1 MISKRLIAGLLMC
14 VLPWISQAE
23 VTSVTATIDK
33 NPVMLDEAIVLTVVA
48 EGDAERDAFDSSV
61 LLSDFVVGRTS
72 VGSQTSIVNFSTRQ
86 TTTWSTTL
94 FPRSVGKFTI
104 PAFTIEGKSSAPITV
119 NVIPVQQGSDA
130 PARDYY
136 VATEV
141 NQSNVYLQQQLRYT
155 VKLYLASQ
163 IERGSLQAPELENA
177 QIQQLG
183 EDKQYTE
190 LVNGKRYQ
198 VIERNF
204 AILPQQSGD
213 FTIRGPVFS
222 GEVIAANTNQRF
234 GFFNRTQAIN
244 RVGPDVEISVK
255 PIPQDIDYH
264 WLPSDFVQLDENW
277 QTDEFVVGEPVTR
290 TLTLTAV
297 GVVEEQL
304 PEIAQIY
311 PPAFKLYPD
320 QPGSAT
326 AERDN
331 RLIVQRTESVALIP
345 TKPGEFIIPE
355 VKVPWF
361 NTNTGKTEFATLPT
375 RTITVAPAAN
385 MGNTPTAATP
395 QAQVPP
401 PAIQPVTSDQG
412 LPDADNA
419 PPQLAESL
427 TSPNSQQGIDH
438 WHWLLAALWLLTA
451 AGWLI
456 HAQKKRSVSA
466 VPSSQKT
473 ATNADVKSLIST
485 IEKGNVG
492 DIQAALRGWLAQFS
506 AAQRWQIQQSIKPE
520 LDQMMAS
527 AFANPPQAWNKA
539 ALISAIKR
547 ITTISN
553 TKDGGLTPLYP
564 LHK

>member
-1 MISKRLIAGLLMC
+1 MINKRLIAGLLISM
-14 VLPWISQAE
+14 LPWLAQAE

-61 LLSDFVVGRTS
+61 LLGDFVVGRTS

-94 FPRSVGKFTI
+94 FPRSVGNFTI
-104 PAFTIEGKSSAPITV
+104 PAFTIEGKSSAPIKV
-119 NVIPVQQGSDA
+119 KVIPVQQGGDA
-130 PARDYY
+130 PAREYY
-136 VATEV
+136 VSTEV
-141 NQSNVYLQQQLRYT
+141 SQSDVYLQQQLRYT

-204 AILPQQSGD
+204 AILPQQSGE

-234 GFFNRTQAIN
+234 GFFNRTKTIN
-244 RVGPDVEISVK
+244 RVGPDVDISVK
-255 PIPQDIDYH
+255 PIPANIDYH

-277 QTDEFVVGEPVTR
+277 QTDDFVVGEPVTR

-304 PEIAQIY
+304 PEIEQIY

-345 TKPGEFIIPE
+345 TQPGEFIIPE

-361 NTNTGKTEFATLPT
+361 NTATGKTEYATLPT

-385 MGNTPTAATP
+385 MGTASLGTTPKTQVTPPVSPQTAAEQNTPA
-395 QAQVPP
+395 
-401 PAIQPVTSDQG
+401 
-412 LPDADNA
+412 LPDNQPTALNA
-419 PPQLAESL
+419 QPSSIAE
-427 TSPNSQQGIDH
+427 PGIDL
-438 WHWLLAALWLLTA
+438 WHWTLAGLWLLTA
-451 AGWLI
+451 VGWFVY
-456 HAQKKRSVSA
+456 AQKKRTSDPQ
-466 VPSSQKT
+466 PSLQKS
-473 ATNADVKSLIST
+473 ATNSDVKSLINT

-492 DIQAALRGWLAQFS
+492 EIQAAIRTWLSQFS

-520 LDQMMAS
+520 LDKMMAS
-527 AFANPPQAWNKA
+527 AFANPPKAWDKT
-539 ALISAIKR
+539 ALISAIQR
-547 ITTISN
+547 ITTTK

-564 LHK
+564 VNH

>member
-1 MISKRLIAGLLMC
+1 MINKRLIAGLLIGM
-14 VLPWISQAE
+14 LPWLAQAE

-61 LLSDFVVGRTS
+61 LLGDFVVGRTS

-94 FPRSVGKFTI
+94 FPRSVGDFTI
-104 PAFTIEGKSSAPITV
+104 PAFTIEGKSSAPIKV
-119 NVIPVQQGSDA
+119 KVIPVQQGGDA
-130 PARDYY
+130 PAREYY
-136 VATEV
+136 VSTEV
-141 NQSNVYLQQQLRYT
+141 SQSDVYLQQQLRYT

-204 AILPQQSGD
+204 AILPQQSGE

-234 GFFNRTQAIN
+234 GFFNRTKTIN
-244 RVGPDVEISVK
+244 RVGPDVDISVK
-255 PIPQDIDYH
+255 SIPANIDYH
-264 WLPSDFVQLDENW
+264 WLPSEFVQLDENW

-304 PEIAQIY
+304 PEIEQIY

-345 TKPGEFIIPE
+345 TQPGEFIIPE
-355 VKVPWF
+355 VKIPWF
-361 NTNTGKTEFATLPT
+361 NTASGKTEYATLPT
-375 RTITVAPAAN
+375 RTITVAPAT
-385 MGNTPTAATP
+385 NT
-395 QAQVPP
+395 
-401 PAIQPVTSDQG
+401 S
-412 LPDADNA
+412 
-419 PPQLAESL
+419 S
-427 TSPNSQQGIDH
+427 TSPAVTPEAQLTPPTSPQIAAEQPTPPSQNSQTPASGVQPTPMAEKGLDY
-438 WHWLLAALWLLTA
+438 WHWVLAGLWLLTA
-451 AGWLI
+451 AGWFI
-456 HAQKKRSVSA
+456 HAQKKRSA
-466 VPSSQKT
+466 LPLPSLQTS
-473 ATNADVKSLIST
+473 ATNHDVKSLITT

-492 DIQAALRGWLAQFS
+492 EIQAAIRNWLTQFS

-520 LDQMMAS
+520 LDKMMAS
-527 AFANPPQAWNKA
+527 AFANPPKAWDKT

-547 ITTISN
+547 ITTTK

-564 LHK
+564 VNH

>member
-1 MISKRLIAGLLMC
+1 MINKRLIAGLLISL
-14 VLPWISQAE
+14 LPWLAQAD

-61 LLSDFVVGRTS
+61 LLGDFVVGRTS

-94 FPRSVGKFTI
+94 FPRSVGDFTI

-119 NVIPVQQGSDA
+119 KVIPVQQGSDA

-141 NQSNVYLQQQLRYT
+141 SQSDVYLQQQLRYT

-204 AILPQQSGD
+204 AILPQQSGE

-234 GFFNRTQAIN
+234 GFFNRTKTIN
-244 RVGPDVEISVK
+244 RVGPDVDISVK
-255 PIPQDIDYH
+255 PIPANIDYH
-264 WLPSDFVQLDENW
+264 WLPSEFVQLDENW
-277 QTDEFVVGEPVTR
+277 QTEEFVVGEPVTR

-304 PEIAQIY
+304 PEIEQIY

-345 TKPGEFIIPE
+345 TQPGEFIIPE
-355 VKVPWF
+355 VKIPWF
-361 NTNTGKTEFATLPT
+361 NTASGITEYATLPT

-385 MGNTPTAATP
+385 MGNESPGTTPETQVTPPVSPQNTAEQNTPALPDNQPTALN
-395 QAQVPP
+395 AQPSSV
-401 PAIQPVTSDQG
+401 
-412 LPDADNA
+412 
-419 PPQLAESL
+419 AE
-427 TSPNSQQGIDH
+427 QGIDL
-438 WHWLLAALWLLTA
+438 WHWILAGLWLLTA
-451 AGWLI
+451 AGWFVY
-456 HAQKKRSVSA
+456 AQRKRTVDPRPSLQNSV
-466 VPSSQKT
+466 
-473 ATNADVKSLIST
+473 TNNDVKSLVST

-492 DIQAALRGWLAQFS
+492 EIQAAIRTWLSQFS

-527 AFANPPQAWNKA
+527 AFASPPKAWDKT
-539 ALISAIKR
+539 ALISAIQR
-547 ITTISN
+547 ITTTK

-564 LHK
+564 VNH